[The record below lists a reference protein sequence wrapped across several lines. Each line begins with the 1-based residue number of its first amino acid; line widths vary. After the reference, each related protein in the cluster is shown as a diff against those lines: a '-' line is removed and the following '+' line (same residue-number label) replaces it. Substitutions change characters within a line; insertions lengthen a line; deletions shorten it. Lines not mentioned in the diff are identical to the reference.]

1 MNGNIPSNC
10 ASEMAYTGVGPCPKQ
25 EGKTSALIITPLNA
39 TYSLEKDT
47 FITEMEAGVKASGS
61 SRVYPVKDVLGVTIN
76 GGDINAPEVG
86 TYGAVMPTNLN
97 AKNVVFQ
104 INGGDCLYK
113 ELAKLN
119 KRKVRVFRVDDD
131 GYVYGTMV
139 NGKFAGFEATLYA
152 TRTTTDGSTA
162 YNLSLAVYYTPNI
175 ENEEKN
181 LNAINVGLTSIPSG
195 LVGLTLVKGSAT
207 LKARVVTACGGDDV
221 TAQFGTEW
229 STTAFVKEGG
239 GNPTSAT
246 YADGEITFDAAG
258 SYRVAGA
265 SVLEGLDITGFDGI
279 PEFVAIS

>member
-1 MNGNIPSNC
+1 MKGNIPSNC

-25 EGKTSALIITPLNA
+25 EGKTTALLITPLNA
-39 TYSLEKDT
+39 AYSLEKDT
-47 FITEMEAGVKASGS
+47 FLTEIEAGVKASGS
-61 SRVYPVKDVLGVTIN
+61 SRVYPVKDILGVTIN

-119 KRKVRVFRVDDD
+119 KRKVRVFRVDED
-131 GYVYGTMV
+131 GYVYGTMS
-139 NGKFAGFEATLYA
+139 GDKFAGFEATLYS

-162 YNLSLAVYYTPNI
+162 YNLSLAVYYTPNV

-181 LNAINVGLTSIPSG
+181 LNAVNAGLSGIPNG

-207 LKARVVTACGGDDV
+207 TKAKVVTSCGGDDV
-221 TAQFGTEW
+221 TEQFAEEW
-229 STTAFVKEGG
+229 AATAFVKEGG
-239 GNPTSAT
+239 GNPDTAT
-246 YADGEITFDAAG
+246 YSDGEITFDSAG

-265 SVLEGLDITGFDGI
+265 DVLEGLDITGFDGI
-279 PEFVAIS
+279 PEYVSIS